1 MIIYVTGEDT
11 FRSRERLKQLR
22 DAFVKKYDP
31 TGMNVSTLDGAG
43 LKFEQFQ
50 QSVASQG
57 FLSSRRFVIVDRPFE
72 ADRKVQEAIAEFIKE
87 KSVPEETI
95 VVFWS
100 GGSGG
105 EVKKKRSKDVSEPS
119 PLLSVLDHVKNKELF
134 DTLEPLEVERWI
146 AKRAKERGGSIERG
160 AAERLAAFVGTD
172 LWLAANEIEKL
183 VHQKKGAAITA
194 ADIEA
199 DIKGKP
205 EANIFEFTDALSRKD
220 HVAAL
225 TSLERHFATG
235 ANELYLLTMI
245 ARQLRILIGIADVAS
260 TEPNPATIASRLSL
274 HPFVVKKGLAQI
286 RTFSQSELL
295 RAHDEI
301 VFIDHRMKNTR
312 DNARALLEMFV
323 LRLCSGRS

>member
-31 TGMNVSTLDGAG
+31 SGMNVSILDGAG
-43 LKFEQFQ
+43 LKFDQFQ
-50 QSVASQG
+50 QHVASQG

-72 ADRKVQEAIAEFIKE
+72 ADRRVQEAITEFITA

-95 VVFWS
+95 IVFWS

-105 EVKKKRSKDVSEPS
+105 EMKKKRSKDVTGAP
-119 PLLSVLDHVKNKELF
+119 PLLAVLDRVKNKEQF
-134 DTLEPLEVERWI
+134 DVLDPLEVERWI
-146 AKRAKERGGSIERG
+146 VKRVKERGGSIERA
-160 AAERLAAFVGTD
+160 AAEQLAAIVGTD
-172 LWLAANEIEKL
+172 LWLAANEVEKL
-183 VHQKKGAAITA
+183 VHQKKGKGITA
-194 ADIEA
+194 ADVDA
-199 DIKGKP
+199 DIRGKL

-220 HVAAL
+220 RRAAL
-225 TSLERHFATG
+225 MSLERHFASG

-245 ARQLRILIGIADVAS
+245 ARQLRILIGIADVAT

-286 RTFSQSELL
+286 RTFSQSELI

-301 VFIDHRMKNTR
+301 VFIDHRLKNTR
-312 DNARALLEMFV
+312 DNPRALLEMFV
-323 LRLCSGRS
+323 LRMCT

>member
-31 TGMNVSTLDGAG
+31 SGMNVSTLDGAG
-43 LKFEQFQ
+43 CKFEQFQ

-72 ADRKVQEAIAEFIKE
+72 ADRKTQEAIAAFIKE

-100 GGSGG
+100 GG
-105 EVKKKRSKDVSEPS
+105 EAKKKRSKDVTETL
-119 PLLSVLDHVKNKELF
+119 PLLSVLDHVKNKESF
-134 DTLEPLEVERWI
+134 DSLEPLEVEKWI
-146 AKRAKERGGSIERG
+146 VKRVKERGGSIDRG
-160 AAERLAAFVGTD
+160 AAEQLASIVGAD
-172 LWLAANEIEKL
+172 LWLAANEIEKF
-183 VHQKKGAAITA
+183 VHQKTGAAITA

-199 DIKGKP
+199 DIKGRL

-220 HVAAL
+220 RVAAL

-245 ARQLRILIGIADVAS
+245 ARQLRILIGIADVAT

-286 RTFSQSELL
+286 RTFSQSELI

-301 VFIDHRMKNTR
+301 VFIDHRLKNSR
-312 DNARALLEMFV
+312 DNARALLELFV
-323 LRLCSGRS
+323 LRLCA

>member
-31 TGMNVSTLDGAG
+31 SGMNVSTLDGAG

-50 QSVASQG
+50 QNVASQG

-72 ADRKVQEAIAEFIKE
+72 ADRKTQEAIAAFIKE

-105 EVKKKRSKDVSEPS
+105 EVKKKRSKDATEAP
-119 PLLSVLDHVKNKELF
+119 PLLAVLDRVKNKEQF
-134 DTLEPLEVERWI
+134 DVLEPLEIEQWI
-146 AKRAKERGGSIERG
+146 VKRVKERGGSIERA
-160 AAERLAAFVGTD
+160 AAEQLAAIVGTD
-172 LWLAANEIEKL
+172 LWLAANEVEKL

-199 DIKGKP
+199 DIKGKL

-220 HVAAL
+220 L
-225 TSLERHFATG
+225 TSAFASLERHFASG

-245 ARQLRILIGIADVAS
+245 ARQLRILIGIADVAK

-286 RTFSQSELL
+286 RTFSQSELI

-301 VFIDHRMKNTR
+301 VFIDHRLKNTR
-312 DNARALLEMFV
+312 DNPRALLEMFV
-323 LRLCSGRS
+323 FRMCT